1 MAANQS
7 AAGARAPRA
16 LRSKLLE
23 ERGFSHGFSLA
34 PLDFRRLATA
44 DASLREIVEDVGVDR
59 ARLYQASQVHGA
71 RVVVAEGDPAELLR
85 EEADAV
91 VGRDRGVA
99 VGVRV
104 ADCTPVLAA
113 NVETGHVV
121 AIHAGWRGVV
131 AGVVRAGIDAIR
143 SRGEIVA
150 AIGPSIG
157 VCCFEVG
164 DDVAAQIA
172 EACGEASVVVRG
184 RGAKPY
190 VDMRR
195 AVRAQLEAAGVAGAL
210 LEDVAGCTKCG
221 GERFHSHRRDA
232 DRAGR
237 HLMLIQAFP
246 PN

>member
-1 MAANQS
+1 MAANP
-7 AAGARAPRA
+7 AGAEEAAPRA
-16 LRSKLLE
+16 LRSVLLE
-23 ERGFSHGFSLA
+23 ARGVSHGFSLA
-34 PLDFRRLATA
+34 PLDFRRLAA
-44 DASLREIVEDVGVDR
+44 AEASLRAIAEDVGVDR

-71 RVVVAEGDPAELLR
+71 RVVIAEGDPATLVR

-91 VGRDRGVA
+91 VGRDPGVA

-113 NVETGHVV
+113 NIETGHVV

-131 AGVVRAGIDAIR
+131 AGVVRAGIAAIATP
-143 SRGEIVA
+143 SAIVA

-164 DDVAAQIA
+164 DDVAALIA
-172 EACGEASVVVRG
+172 HACGDSSVVVRG
-184 RGAKPY
+184 RGPKPY

-195 AVRAQLEAAGVAGAL
+195 AVRAQLEAAGVGSV
-210 LEDVAGCTKCG
+210 EDVAGCTKCG
-221 GERFHSHRRDA
+221 GDRFHSHRRDA

-237 HLMLIQAFP
+237 HLMLIQARR
-246 PN
+246 

>member
-1 MAANQS
+1 MTADGTETS
-7 AAGARAPRA
+7 TPRA
-16 LRSKLLE
+16 LRSTILAE
-23 ERGFSHGFSLA
+23 HGFAHGFSLA
-34 PLDFRRLATA
+34 PLDFRKLAVA
-44 DASLREIVEDVGVDR
+44 DESLRALAADVGVDR
-59 ARLYQASQVHGA
+59 TRLYQASQVHGA
-71 RVVVAEGDPAELLR
+71 RVVVGEGDAASLLR

-91 VGRDRGVA
+91 VGRAAGVT

-121 AIHAGWRGVV
+121 AIHAGWRGEV
-131 AGVVRAGIDAIR
+131 AGVVGAGIEAIR
-143 SRGEIVA
+143 SRGELVA

-172 EACGEASVVVRG
+172 SACDDPSVVIRG
-184 RGAKPY
+184 RGPKPY

-195 AVRAQLEAAGVAGAL
+195 AVRAQLERAGVTKID
-210 LEDVAGCTKCG
+210 DVPGCTRCG

-237 HLMLIQAFP
+237 HLMVIQTRS
-246 PN
+246 

>member
-1 MAANQS
+1 MAANPTHG
-7 AAGARAPRA
+7 AADAPTPRTA
-16 LRSKLLE
+16 LRSALLE
-23 ERGFSHGFSLA
+23 AHGFSHGFSLA
-34 PLDFRRLATA
+34 PLDFRKLAAA
-44 DASLREIVEDVGVDR
+44 DVSLRALAADVGVDP
-59 ARLYQASQVHGA
+59 ARIFQASQVHGA
-71 RVVVAEGDPAELLR
+71 RVVYAEGDRDALLR

-91 VGRDRGVA
+91 VGRERGVT

-131 AGVVRAGIDAIR
+131 AGVVRAGIEPLEP
-143 SRGEIVA
+143 RGEIIA

-172 EACGEASVVVRG
+172 EACGDASVVVRG
-184 RGAKPY
+184 RGPRPF

-195 AVRAQLEAAGVAGAL
+195 AVRAQLAAAGVVRV
-210 LEDVAGCTKCG
+210 EDVEGCTKCG

-237 HLMLIQAFP
+237 HLMLIQVRG
-246 PN
+246 

>member
-1 MAANQS
+1 MAANGTET
-7 AAGARAPRA
+7 AAPRA
-16 LRSKLLE
+16 LRSALLE
-23 ERGFSHGFSLA
+23 ARGFLHGFSLA
-34 PLDFRRLATA
+34 PLDFRKLAAAGDSVRAIVA
-44 DASLREIVEDVGVDR
+44 DLGVDG

-71 RVVVAEGDPAELLR
+71 RVVVGEGDPGALLR
-85 EEADAV
+85 EEADAI
-91 VGRDRGVA
+91 VGREAGVT

-121 AIHAGWRGVV
+121 AIHAGWRGEV

-172 EACGEASVVVRG
+172 DACGDPSVVVRG

-195 AVRAQLEAAGVAGAL
+195 AVRAQLEAAGVDVV
-210 LEDVAGCTKCG
+210 EDVPGCTKCG
-221 GERFHSHRRDA
+221 SERFHSHRRDA

-237 HLMLIQAFP
+237 HLMLIQARG
-246 PN
+246 